1 MGYDGIK
8 LVYCDKAPQWLLPDG
23 SLKPAVCQRD
33 GTVAPTSFYMKD
45 RVSDASLRAWVSA

>member
-23 SLKPAVCQRD
+23 SFRPAICRRD
-33 GTVAPTSFYMKD
+33 GTLAPTSFYMKD
-45 RVSDASLRAWVSA
+45 VKSGAARLVRA